1 MCPLGSLNGLIPA
14 NPMQILGHIGDI
26 FDERRSIA
34 ATKKP
39 GYAGLSECPRKESNL
54 EPSD

>member
-1 MCPLGSLNGLIPA
+1 MLEVRL
-14 NPMQILGHIGDI
+14 
-26 FDERRSIA
+26 RVA
-34 ATKKP
+34 AASEAKP